1 MIFLQ
6 ILQRIVSINTFVMR
20 PDYEIISDW
29 IKPNSRVLDLGC
41 GNGELLKYLGQEK
54 TATGYGL
61 ELNAAYIPQCINN
74 GINVIQTDLNQGLS
88 EFDDDSF
95 DYVILSFTLQAMR
108 YPDRLIEEMLRVG
121 TTGIVTFPNFG
132 HWRVRYYL
140 TVFGRMPISR
150 TLPDEWYDTANIH
163 LCTLKDFEQLC
174 NDKKIQIIKRRAVDH
189 NHKTSLGLRILPNLL
204 GETALYRFTR
214 QQKK

>member
-1 MIFLQ
+1 
-6 ILQRIVSINTFVMR
+6 MR
-20 PDYEIISDW
+20 PDYEIISEW
-29 IKPNSRVLDLGC
+29 IKPNCRVLDLGC
-41 GNGELLKYLGQEK
+41 GNGRLLKYLGQEK
-54 TATGYGL
+54 AVTGYGL
-61 ELNAAYIPQCINN
+61 ELNAAYIHQCIDN

-140 TVFGRMPISR
+140 AVTGRMPISR
-150 TLPDEWYDTANIH
+150 TLPDQWYDTPNIH
-163 LCTLKDFEQLC
+163 LCTLKDFEKLC
-174 NDKKIQIIKRRAVDH
+174 SDKHIEIIERRAVDH
-189 NHKTSLGLRILPNLL
+189 NHKTGLGLRVLPNLL
-204 GETALYRFTR
+204 GEIALYQFARH
-214 QQKK
+214 QKK

>member
-1 MIFLQ
+1 
-6 ILQRIVSINTFVMR
+6 MR

-29 IKPNSRVLDLGC
+29 IEPDSRVLDLGC
-41 GNGELLKYLGQEK
+41 GNGELLEYLGQGK
-54 TATGYGL
+54 AVTGYGL

-88 EFDDDSF
+88 EIDDNSF

-140 TVFGRMPISR
+140 AVFGRMPISR
-150 TLPDEWYDTANIH
+150 TLPDQWYDTPNIH

-214 QQKK
+214 QQNK

>member
-1 MIFLQ
+1 
-6 ILQRIVSINTFVMR
+6 MR
-20 PDYEIISDW
+20 PDYEIISEW

-41 GNGELLKYLGQEK
+41 GNGQLLKYLGHEK
-54 TATGYGL
+54 AVTGYGV
-61 ELNAAYIPQCINN
+61 ELNGDYIPQCINN

-132 HWRVRYYL
+132 HWRVRFYL
-140 TVFGRMPISR
+140 AVFGRMPISR
-150 TLPDEWYDTANIH
+150 TLPDQWYDTPNIH
-163 LCTLKDFEQLC
+163 LCTLNDFEKLC
-174 NDKKIQIIKRRAVDH
+174 SDKHIEIIERRAVDH
-189 NHKTSLGLRILPNLL
+189 NHKSSLGLNLLPNLL
-204 GETALYRFTR
+204 GKIALYQFARH
-214 QQKK
+214 QNK

>member
-1 MIFLQ
+1 
-6 ILQRIVSINTFVMR
+6 MR

-29 IKPNSRVLDLGC
+29 IEPDSRVLDLGC
-41 GNGELLKYLGQEK
+41 GNGELLKYLGQGK
-54 TATGYGL
+54 AVTGYGL

-88 EFDDDSF
+88 EIDDNSF

-108 YPDRLIEEMLRVG
+108 YPDRIIEEMLRVG

-140 TVFGRMPISR
+140 AVFGRMPISR
-150 TLPDEWYDTANIH
+150 TLPDQWYDTPNIH

-214 QQKK
+214 QQNK

>member
-1 MIFLQ
+1 
-6 ILQRIVSINTFVMR
+6 MR

-29 IKPNSRVLDLGC
+29 IEPDSRVLDLGC
-41 GNGELLKYLGQEK
+41 GNGELLKYLGQGK
-54 TATGYGL
+54 AVTGYGL

-88 EFDDDSF
+88 EFDDNSF

-140 TVFGRMPISR
+140 AVFGRMPISR
-150 TLPDEWYDTANIH
+150 TLPDQWYDTPNIH